1 MNKAQKEILAQRI
14 QNENK
19 VLEELKEMYGEALD
33 QVDEYIKNL
42 IESNKDDELLSKI
55 YQQHYQEALKKQI
68 EDIIQKLEDNQYQT
82 VNDYI
87 HDCYDNGYVGV
98 MYDLQYQGIP
108 ITTPINQ
115 IMVVKAIEN
124 DTKLSK
130 SLYQS
135 LDMSKLKK
143 DIRSE
148 LSRGIVTSS
157 GYDVIATNISLRSK
171 INLSNASRI
180 ARTEG
185 HRVQNQA
192 ALDAMTDAKDEGADI
207 VKQWDSTLDGNTR
220 ESHKI
225 LDGQIREID
234 DYFEVNGH
242 RGKIPGGFGVPGED
256 INCRCAVLQRAK
268 WALGADELKRL
279 EERAKYFGLDKAK
292 DFSDF
297 RDKYSILQ
305 NKNDYISIVNDEL
318 QFYKPVTLD
327 RNNQIEISRLTN
339 IRLSKVD
346 SYKENDIYISDNVHI
361 KRKQLANINKRFNES
376 LKIVKIDET
385 KKPKIMIISEEEIGT
400 GAIAA
405 YNFKRN
411 IMFVTPQLGLSKEGI
426 ERLTSVYA
434 SSENPLSTILH
445 EMIHCK
451 NANDYREKN
460 GDINN
465 VVEYIDLLN
474 YKAKKE
480 LDELNIQDYN
490 VNEISIYA
498 GKSYRNGKYDETI
511 TEYKVKKML
520 SK

>member
-14 QNENK
+14 QDENE

-115 IMVVKAIEN
+115 NMVVKAIEN

-225 LDGQIREID
+225 LDGQIRETD

-242 RGKIPGGFGVPGED
+242 RSKIPGGFGVPGED

-297 RDKYSILQ
+297 RDKYIDFTYNEDRRKQVITNTDEIVSKDVFGDVNKYKSRFSQLGEVNELSNKIGIKSLQILNHRSGTKFEDLTYISSLPSEDGIFYSLTNRKQ
-305 NKNDYISIVNDEL
+305 NKVGTVNPTKEMKDFVLVSPKNTIISIHNHPNSSVPSLSDLLSAKNYKYGIVIGHNGKIFKYSVNPD
-318 QFYKPVTLD
+318 
-327 RNNQIEISRLTN
+327 ITN
-339 IRLSKVD
+339 EDLIDVD
-346 SYKENDIYISDNVHI
+346 FLLEFINRYLYDKSGKDMTS
-361 KRKQLANINKRFNES
+361 NIND
-376 LKIVKIDET
+376 KIEEM
-385 KKPKIMIISEEEIGT
+385 KKKGVEFEI
-400 GAIAA
+400 
-405 YNFKRN
+405 
-411 IMFVTPQLGLSKEGI
+411 
-426 ERLTSVYA
+426 
-434 SSENPLSTILH
+434 
-445 EMIHCK
+445 
-451 NANDYREKN
+451 
-460 GDINN
+460 
-465 VVEYIDLLN
+465 LN
-474 YKAKKE
+474 
-480 LDELNIQDYN
+480 
-490 VNEISIYA
+490 
-498 GKSYRNGKYDETI
+498 
-511 TEYKVKKML
+511 
-520 SK
+520 